1 MNSNSQQIIDMNSQ
15 VLQTTKTMYGTL
27 TMIIGPM
34 YSGKTST
41 ILDLYRIY
49 GFSKISTMVINYAED
64 TRYSETMLST
74 HDKVMIPCVNVL
86 KLEDIITPENIE
98 KYQVFLINE
107 GQFFDDILETVIHW
121 VENKQKIVYVCGLD
135 SDFKRNKF
143 GNFLELIPFC
153 DNITKLQSLC
163 MQCKNGEKALFS
175 KRITNDESQIVIGSS
190 NYIPVCRTCYLTN

>member
-1 MNSNSQQIIDMNSQ
+1 MNHINMNKGYLEIIF
-15 VLQTTKTMYGTL
+15 
-27 TMIIGPM
+27 GPM
-34 YSGKTST
+34 FSGKTT
-41 ILDLYRIY
+41 TLIQRYNQHKLL
-49 GFSKISTMVINYAED
+49 GHKIIAINYFQD
-64 TRYSETMLST
+64 TRYGETGLYS
-74 HDKVMIPCVNVL
+74 HDGVNIDCIQSKTL
-86 KLEDIITPENIE
+86 KQVIDENSIIVDESNVII
-98 KYQVFLINE
+98 INE